1 MKKEEQPESRYEKA
15 VSQSKKLRKKELENQ
30 KILSVIERNQNK
42 IEKRLHSK
50 ELQKIETGF
59 ILSNGNKLSLVEPLP
74 KSEMTKKNTLLEKFN
89 RILKSITE

>member
-15 VSQSKKLRKKELENQ
+15 VAQSKKLRKKELENQ
-30 KILSVIERNQNK
+30 KILSIIERNQNK
-42 IEKRLHSK
+42 IEKRLYSK

-74 KSEMTKKNTLLEKFN
+74 KSGMTKKNTLLEKFN